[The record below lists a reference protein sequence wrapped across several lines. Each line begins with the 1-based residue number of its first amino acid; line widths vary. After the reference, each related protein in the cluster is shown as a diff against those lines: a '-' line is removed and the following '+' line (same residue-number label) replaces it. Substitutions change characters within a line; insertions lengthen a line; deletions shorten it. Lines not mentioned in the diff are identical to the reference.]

1 MSYTPSRVGGDAN
14 YYVHQPPTDGY
25 MFADVN
31 DAHHGQYA
39 SGVVKVWHDELG
51 WGGLTAPSVSGD
63 VWAHFSA
70 IDAPGYRYL
79 TEGDAVEFRW
89 LPIPHEDE
97 RLSLGLLK

>member
-1 MSYTPSRVGGDAN
+1 
-14 YYVHQPPTDGY
+14 

-89 LPIPHEDE
+89 LPIPHEDDE
-97 RLSLGLLK
+97 CGSWPNTATWVRQHSASQ